1 MPGYTAALGEWL
13 LAQGQA
19 DWPAWVC
26 KAEDGLHP
34 LCGVYRRAALPVLEQ
49 CLAEGMLQ
57 VRRALGLLDARILD
71 TADSPFPPE
80 VFTNINTPED
90 LEKVGSR

>member
-1 MPGYTAALGEWL
+1 
-13 LAQGQA
+13 
-19 DWPAWVC
+19 
-26 KAEDGLHP
+26 
-34 LCGVYRRAALPVLEQ
+34 
-49 CLAEGMLQ
+49 MLQ
-57 VRRALGLLDARILD
+57 VRRGLGLLNARILD